1 MPKRNGFFMVSNRIF
16 DFGLTPRTFA
26 VYCCLRR
33 HKSQTTND
41 CWPSRETIARM
52 CRCTRRTV
60 DKALHELCDIGLVK
74 KEKRY
79 AADGRRTSNL
89 YTVCD
94 CSLNGAQ
101 GRIPHRASVSDC
113 L

>member
-26 VYCCLRR
+26 VYCCLLR

-94 CSLNGAQ
+94 LLPERYAEQNTTPG
-101 GRIPHRASVSDC
+101 
-113 L
+113 